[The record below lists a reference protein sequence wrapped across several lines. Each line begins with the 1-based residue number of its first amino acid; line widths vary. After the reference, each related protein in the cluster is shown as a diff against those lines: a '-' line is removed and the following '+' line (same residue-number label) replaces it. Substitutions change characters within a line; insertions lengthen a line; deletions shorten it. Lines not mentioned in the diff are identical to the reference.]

1 MYRNLCL
8 LVVLA
13 VALMGVL
20 SAPQAMAQAESPC
33 RFVEAEEPVV
43 EDDPLSDDAAEA
55 DAADDADDAAEADA
69 ADDADDADDMGPVFG
84 DDAADDD
91 AAVDDAA
98 AGDEAD
104 DAAVADEVDEV
115 DDAAVADE
123 VDEVDDAAAGDE
135 VDDAAVADMGPVF
148 GDDFVIDSAEATPLP
163 TCADAASYPGP
174 FTNTPAPPSGPFAIP
189 DVQIAP
195 AQRTAVTAVV
205 AETPSP
211 SLAHSGSEV
220 FVLAYLGT
228 GLLAFGAVALGMRR
242 SSVPR

>member
-8 LVVLA
+8 LLVLA

-43 EDDPLSDDAAEA
+43 EDDPLSD
-55 DAADDADDAAEADA
+55 ADDDAE
-69 ADDADDADDMGPVFG
+69 

-91 AAVDDAA
+91 AADMGPVFGDEAADDVDDDAA
-98 AGDEAD
+98 GDDDAGDDDAGD
-104 DAAVADEVDEV
+104 DAA
-115 DDAAVADE
+115 
-123 VDEVDDAAAGDE
+123 
-135 VDDAAVADMGPVF
+135 ADMGPVF

-163 TCADAASYPGP
+163 TCADAVSYPGP
-174 FTNTPAPPSGPFAIP
+174 FTNTPATPSGPFAIP

-195 AQRTAVTAVV
+195 AQRAAVTAVV
-205 AETPSP
+205 AEPAST

>member
-98 AGDEAD
+98 AGDEA
-104 DAAVADEVDEV
+104 

>member
-43 EDDPLSDDAAEA
+43 EDDPLSDD
-55 DAADDADDAAEADA
+55 DAADDVDDDAGD
-69 ADDADDADDMGPVFG
+69 DDAG
-84 DDAADDD
+84 DDAA
-91 AAVDDAA
+91 
-98 AGDEAD
+98 
-104 DAAVADEVDEV
+104 
-115 DDAAVADE
+115 
-123 VDEVDDAAAGDE
+123 
-135 VDDAAVADMGPVF
+135 ADMGPVF

-163 TCADAASYPGP
+163 TCADAVSYPGP
-174 FTNTPAPPSGPFAIP
+174 FTNTPATPSGPFAIP

-195 AQRTAVTAVV
+195 AQRAAVTAVV
-205 AETPSP
+205 AEPPSP